1 MMFEILF
8 KITSPHCDMTK
19 TVLIMVILFIFSYK
33 VVVGLVDPVGN
44 TVELHDLKPY
54 TYYQLDLRDRNGQKL
69 YASVNF
75 STAGQKLML
84 KNLTVRVLC

>member
-1 MMFEILF
+1 M
-8 KITSPHCDMTK
+8 
-19 TVLIMVILFIFSYK
+19 
-33 VVVGLVDPVGN
+33 VVGLVDPVGN

-75 STAGQKLML
+75 STAGQEKVYS
-84 KNLTVRVLC
+84 KSIFYYVKGKR

>member
-1 MMFEILF
+1 MVTDNSKSDLPL
-8 KITSPHCDMTK
+8 STK
-19 TVLIMVILFIFSYK
+19 YVCLLICSYK

-54 TYYQLDLRDRNGQKL
+54 TYYQLDLRDRKKLDKDKQKPLL

-75 STAGQKLML
+75 STAGQ
-84 KNLTVRVLC
+84 NLCSKPHT